1 MPSRRDV
8 VILASRALAFPGA
21 QQFFSVWLQ
30 AAGVHRHGANPFAPP
45 EPAWPGGSQPKF
57 FSVPDFRMLETFT
70 SILIP
75 SDDTPGAREAH
86 VARYIDFVLYSASE
100 HAPEIQTE
108 WRKAMDWLRGQ
119 RFQELAPADRASL
132 MQRISLPER
141 DRMQKHEGYAAYRLI
156 KDLTVF
162 AYYTSRTGM
171 IDALEYK
178 GNAYLKE
185 FPACEHPEH
194 KNWQG

>member
-1 MPSRRDV
+1 MPTRRDV
-8 VILASRALAFPGA
+8 VMLASRALAIPGA
-21 QQFFSVWLQ
+21 QQFFAVWLS
-30 AAGVHRHGANPFAPP
+30 AADVHRHGTNPFAPP
-45 EPAWPGGSQPKF
+45 EPAWPGGAQPKF
-57 FSVPDFRMLETFT
+57 FSVPDFRMLEAFT

-75 SDDTPGAREAH
+75 TDDTPGAREAH

-100 HAPEIQTE
+100 HAPEMQNQ

-119 RFQELAPADRASL
+119 RFADLAPGEQASF

-141 DRMQKHEGYAAYRLI
+141 DRTQKHEGYATYRLI

-162 AYYTSRTGM
+162 AYYTSRAGM
-171 IDALEYK
+171 VDSLEYK

-194 KNWQG
+194 KNWRG

>member
-1 MPSRRDV
+1 M
-8 VILASRALAFPGA
+8 LASRALAIPGA
-21 QQFFSVWLQ
+21 QQFFAVWLG
-30 AAGVHRHGANPFAPP
+30 AADAHRHGTNPFAPP

-57 FSVPDFRMLETFT
+57 FSVPDFHMLETFT

-75 SDDTPGAREAH
+75 TDDTPGAREAH

-100 HAPEIQTE
+100 HAPETRNQ

-119 RFQELAPADRASL
+119 RFAELAPGERASF

-141 DRMQKHEGYAAYRLI
+141 DRKQTHEGYATYRLI

-162 AYYTSRTGM
+162 AFYTSRAGM
-171 IDALEYK
+171 VDDLEYK

-194 KNWQG
+194 LHWRG